1 METLRCGTFET
12 NSSSTHC
19 MTIVDKEVFDKFEAG
34 LYYWDYNKEDIVST
48 DTMFKEYL
56 TWETNAS
63 ERDRLS
69 KPMSVDQFVR
79 CLELTHEGSTP
90 YEDEMKFR
98 LKEFEAYIKHS
109 DYASLKDLERDYE
122 WESCSKTVGDKTVVA
137 FAKYGWC

>member
-1 METLRCGTFET
+1 METLRLGTFET

-56 TWETNAS
+56 TWEANAS

-69 KPMSVDQFVR
+69 KPMSVDQFVK
-79 CLELTHEGSTP
+79 CLELTH
-90 YEDEMKFR
+90 D
-98 LKEFEAYIKHS
+98 
-109 DYASLKDLERDYE
+109 
-122 WESCSKTVGDKTVVA
+122 
-137 FAKYGWC
+137 